1 MSWRRWQVSAREWL
15 PWHANW
21 SRTYYGQLPYN
32 KVEIRLMPKWLRAK
46 ITFPATATKR
56 GKRRATC
63 WVLTL
68 QNLSDIFN
76 SLAALSSPGGV
87 VNVRLKV
94 GSSIRFP
101 TKMWKKTRLTKCEK
115 TRFTSKTSDKS
126 RLKVRGVAH
135 TSRGAQDRHSS
146 GHARH
151 SRRWLLVLLLHYILF
166 MSQVTYQLEN
176 FVFLIANVCTR
187 RKTACEQGLR
197 LHRSASLVCR
207 ESW

>member
-1 MSWRRWQVSAREWL
+1 
-15 PWHANW
+15 
-21 SRTYYGQLPYN
+21 
-32 KVEIRLMPKWLRAK
+32 MPKWLRAK

-68 QNLSDIFN
+68 QNLFDIFN

-87 VNVRLKV
+87 VNVKLKI

-101 TKMWKKTRLTKCEK
+101 IKCEK
-115 TRFTSKTSDKS
+115 KH
-126 RLKVRGVAH
+126 AH
-135 TSRGAQDRHSS
+135 IKDIWPIASQG
-146 GHARH
+146 
-151 SRRWLLVLLLHYILF
+151 SRRPTHQQRCSRPSLF
-166 MSQVTYQLEN
+166 WTRQAFSQVIACYSLTLHCVQVQVTNQLEN

-197 LHRSASLVCR
+197 LHRSPSLVCR